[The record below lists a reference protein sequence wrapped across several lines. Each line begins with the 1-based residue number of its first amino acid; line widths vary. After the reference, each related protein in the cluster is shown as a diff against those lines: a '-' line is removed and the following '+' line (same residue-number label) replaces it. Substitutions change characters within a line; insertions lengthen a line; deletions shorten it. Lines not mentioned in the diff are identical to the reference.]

1 MDDDLSPASER
12 PDAGPQEGPWRGPAG
27 RARAQDHHL
36 DRAPMRGAVGDG
48 CRGPGTPPMRY
59 AVSEGCQGRGT
70 RGLARSP
77 GVISS
82 AGTGRLTRKP

>member
-1 MDDDLSPASER
+1 MDDDLSPVSER
-12 PDAGPQEGPWRGPAG
+12 PGAGPQDRPWRGPAG
-27 RARAQDHHL
+27 RARVQDHHL
-36 DRAPMRGAVGDG
+36 ARAPMSSASEG
-48 CRGPGTPPMRY
+48 Y